1 MVEIL
6 APHADAITP
15 ACLDMEASG
24 FGRDSYPIEIGFVL
38 ADGRSYCTLIRPAPD
53 WTHWDPAAEHL
64 HGIARDTVL
73 RHGRDTVEVAAQLN
87 RMLRG
92 LTLYCDGWAHDY
104 TWLNK
109 LFDAAD
115 AVPAFRLD
123 NLRARLAEAEA
134 DRWHIVK
141 QQVAG
146 EMQIGRHRAST
157 DAKLLQMTWQRL
169 HGTTA

>member
-6 APHADAITP
+6 APHADTIAP

-64 HGIARDTVL
+64 HGITRETVVK
-73 RHGRDTVEVAAQLN
+73 HGRDIGEVAAQLN
-87 RMLRG
+87 RLLRG

-104 TWLNK
+104 AWLNK

-123 NLRARLAEAEA
+123 SLRARLADPEA

-169 HGTTA
+169 YAPAI